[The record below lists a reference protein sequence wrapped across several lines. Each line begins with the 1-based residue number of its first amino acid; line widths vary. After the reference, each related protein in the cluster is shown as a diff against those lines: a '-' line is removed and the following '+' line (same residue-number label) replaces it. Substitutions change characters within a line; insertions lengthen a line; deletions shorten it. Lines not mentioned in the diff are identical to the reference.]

1 MTRGPGPAPVD
12 TPADAGA
19 RSDGLGRRVARGAGV
34 TLLGQGIRIGMQ
46 LGSVVV
52 LARLLTPSD
61 YGLFAIVLVVVG
73 VGEIFR
79 DFGLSTAAIRAP
91 SLTTDQRDT
100 LAWVNAGVGALLTVI
115 VFSGAGLVAAVFGRR
130 ELVGMT
136 HVLCLTFLVN
146 GLATQYRA
154 DLTRRM
160 RFGRLVAADTI
171 GQAVGLTVAITA
183 AAALHA
189 GYWALVA
196 QQLTQVTVAFVVLGL
211 GAGWLPGRP
220 RRSADIRPFLRLG
233 TSLVGT
239 QLLGYLRVNL
249 DTITLGL
256 RTTPT
261 AVGTYTRAFQLLMTP
276 LAQLRSPTT
285 TVALPVLTRLHE
297 DEGRTDEFLRRA
309 QLMFGYTVVAAMAVA
324 AGGAAPLV
332 QLFLGDRW
340 AGVAPVFALLA
351 VAGSFQTLSYVGY
364 WVYLSRGLGSDLFRY
379 TLVSLGIQAV
389 CIVLGSSF
397 GVVGVAAGYA
407 AATGIEWPLSLWW
420 LSRITPFPVRDL
432 VRGAVRILVCAVP
445 AGLAAL
451 AAASA
456 VGDRPALVGS
466 LAAAVAG
473 LAVYGAAWVVS
484 PAVRRDVGGLA
495 AFGAQMVRR

>member
-1 MTRGPGPAPVD
+1 MRAGSGPAQDGPVR
-12 TPADAGA
+12 T
-19 RSDGLGRRVARGAGV
+19 DGLGRRVARGAGV
-34 TLLGQGIRIGMQ
+34 TLLGQGVRIGMQ

-52 LARLLTPSD
+52 LARLLTPAD

-73 VGEIFR
+73 IGEIFR

-91 SLTTDQRDT
+91 SLSTDQRDT

-115 VFSGAGLVAAVFGRR
+115 VYLGAGLVAAVFGRP
-130 ELVGMT
+130 ELVGMA

-154 DLTRRM
+154 DLTRRL
-160 RFGRLVAADTI
+160 RFGRLVAADTL
-171 GQAVGLTVAITA
+171 GQAVGLTVAITSA
-183 AAALHA
+183 AVLDA

-220 RRSADIRPFLRLG
+220 RRSAGIGSFLRLG

-285 TVALPVLTRLHE
+285 TVALPVLTRMNE
-297 DEGRTDEFLRRA
+297 DRARTDEFLRRA

-324 AGGAAPLV
+324 AGGASPLLA
-332 QLFLGDRW
+332 LFLGDRW
-340 AGVAPVFALLA
+340 VGVAPVFALLA

-364 WVYLSRGLGSDLFRY
+364 WVYLSRGLGTALFRY
-379 TLVSLGIQAV
+379 SLVSLGIQAV
-389 CIVLGSSF
+389 CIVVGSSF
-397 GVVGVAAGYA
+397 GVVGVATGYA
-407 AATGIEWPLSLWW
+407 VATGIEWPLSLWW
-420 LSRITPFPVRDL
+420 LSRITPFPGRDL
-432 VRGAVRILVCAVP
+432 ARCAARILACALP

-456 VGDRPALVGS
+456 LGDRPALVGS
-466 LAAAVAG
+466 LAAAAAG
-473 LAVYGAAWVVS
+473 LAVYGVAWVLF